1 MPRTSLA
8 RRARRPRAKA
18 AKPDPVFE
26 IVKHLHLPMLEA
38 RAFMNALFLMGHG
51 MNELGRDD
59 GETILTLA
67 GAARER
73 LEIIDDAVIDLV
85 QVERG

>member
-1 MPRTSLA
+1 MPRTSST
-8 RRARRPRAKA
+8 RRARRPRAEA

-73 LEIIDDAVIDLV
+73 LEIIDDAVIDLI
-85 QVERG
+85 QVVRE

>member
-1 MPRTSLA
+1 MPHMSSA
-8 RRARRPRAKA
+8 RRTRRPHAKA

-26 IVKHLHLPMLEA
+26 IVKHMHLPMLEA

-73 LEIIDDAVIDLV
+73 LEIIDDAIVDLI